1 MRVAIAQLTSTASVD
16 DNYAAVEPLV
26 ATAAAAGACLV
37 ALPECFAYMPP
48 RAGAS
53 AAVAE
58 PLDGPLFRRYAALA
72 ARHNVWLSLGGF
84 HERDGP
90 AVYNTHAVVAGGDGR
105 LVAAYRKAHLFD
117 AALPD
122 GTAFRESDTISPG
135 EELVVVANTP
145 AGTLGL
151 STCYDVRFAGMY
163 RALVDAGATSLL
175 IPAAFAVG
183 TGRDHWEVL
192 VRARAIEGGVP
203 VVAAAQVGAHAPD
216 APGNAGRRS
225 WGHGLVVDSWGGVAV
240 DMGDRSGAVEVV
252 NWGGAWRRMP
262 RGHHRPVDGEVA
274 PVRVVDG
281 GWRPSLGDDDA
292 AGSGA
297 AVTP

>member
-1 MRVAIAQLTSTASVD
+1 MRVAITQLTSTASVD
-16 DNYAAVEPLV
+16 DNYAAVAPLV
-26 ATAAAAGACLV
+26 AAAAAAGARLV

-84 HERDGP
+84 HERDGA
-90 AVYNTHAVVAGGDGR
+90 AVYNTHAVVRGGDGH

-122 GTAFRESDTISPG
+122 GTAFRESDTIRAG
-135 EELVVVANTP
+135 GELVAVAHTP
-145 AGTLGL
+145 VGTLGL

-163 RALVDAGATSLL
+163 RALVGAGAEVLL
-175 IPAAFAVG
+175 VPSAFAVG
-183 TGRDHWEVL
+183 TGRDHWAVL

-203 VVAAAQVGAHAPD
+203 VVAAAQVGAHAPAARD
-216 APGNAGRRS
+216 GRRS
-225 WGHGLVVDSWGGVAV
+225 WGHGLVVDSWGGVVV
-240 DMGDRSGAVEVV
+240 DMGDRTGAVEVV
-252 NWGGAWRRMP
+252 PLGGGGRRMP
-262 RGHHRPVDGEVA
+262 RGHHRPVDGGVA

-281 GWRPSLGDDDA
+281 GWRPSLGDD
-292 AGSGA
+292 AGGGGGA
-297 AVTP
+297 AT